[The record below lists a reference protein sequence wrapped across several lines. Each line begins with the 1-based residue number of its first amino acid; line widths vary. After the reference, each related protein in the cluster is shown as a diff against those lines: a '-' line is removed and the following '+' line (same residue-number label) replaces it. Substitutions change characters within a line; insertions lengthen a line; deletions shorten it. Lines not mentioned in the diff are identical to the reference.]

1 MKNRSITEVTPYRR
15 TPTQTKSSGE
25 ERINTKSV
33 KMKLETAP
41 DMSEW
46 REDDFALNCTYIVP
60 DQVSDPSFGV
70 PKAMTSIPRNLT
82 FEYSTEN
89 EVTGVFS
96 KEYIPQGTRFGPLQ
110 GDIYTK
116 YNVPKQANRKYF
128 WRIYNG
134 RQLYHFIDGYD
145 LQRSNWMRYVNPAH
159 SLSEQNLV
167 ACQNGRDVYFYT
179 SQPVEPRQELL
190 VWYSQDF
197 AQRLCSQPGEELKQS
212 EKTLER
218 EDEGEERIDV
228 EVLERDTPPDT
239 PDDQIMDFSQKIE
252 NEKVTQ
258 DHQGPIPSPQP
269 DQREPN
275 LGSHVYGFPECH
287 PTAPSPTRDLHLH
300 GLYSHREGLVSSYP
314 LYHPSRPIQPPYQ
327 LLPPYSSPHYPHL
340 LLPQY
345 PPPFP
350 GMLPSRGPLRYSSY
364 PSSDGLPHPSM
375 THQPGLLPVSLPYP
389 GATQGGLKERTPNM
403 SPPCGAP
410 ATPELSPLPKQE
422 HQTPLPSPCG
432 CEEAMNLSL
441 AMPESSPS
449 PPAPGYK
456 SLPYPLKKQN
466 GKIKYEC
473 NVCIKTF
480 GQLSNL
486 KVHLRVHS
494 GEKPFQCHLCLK
506 SFTQLA
512 HLQKHH
518 LVHTGE
524 KPHEC
529 TVCHKRFSS
538 TSNLRTH
545 LRLHSGEKPYQC
557 KLCSTKFTQY
567 IHLKLHR
574 RLHIAR
580 DRPHCCPLCAHA
592 FVHRFSLRI
601 HQRSC
606 CPTSAQAQASS
617 HAHTHIR
624 ELVERFDTSPEADT
638 LPEGAGPAHLEAAV
652 ERWVARSLEG
662 REGKEDQSEATLLLK
677 AFTAAINTPA
687 PPTTSSHTS
696 TSAYQERASVV
707 RLYNRPMVK
716 TQGQ

>member
-1 MKNRSITEVTPYRR
+1 
-15 TPTQTKSSGE
+15 
-25 ERINTKSV
+25 
-33 KMKLETAP
+33 MKLETAP

-60 DQVSDPSFGV
+60 DQMSDPSFGV

-116 YNVPKQANRKYF
+116 CNVPKQANRKYF

-167 ACQNGRDVYFYT
+167 ACQNGHDVYFYT
-179 SQPVEPRQELL
+179 SRLVEPKQELL
-190 VWYSQDF
+190 VWYSQEF
-197 AQRLCSQPGEELKQS
+197 AQRLCSQPGDELKQS
-212 EKTLER
+212 ECHLRLLLHSSHLFTLL
-218 EDEGEERIDV
+218 DSSP
-228 EVLERDTPPDT
+228 LPPNRPL
-239 PDDQIMDFSQKIE
+239 PDPRPPPPRALRAQR
-252 NEKVTQ
+252 
-258 DHQGPIPSPQP
+258 GPS
-269 DQREPN
+269 
-275 LGSHVYGFPECH
+275 V
-287 PTAPSPTRDLHLH
+287 
-300 GLYSHREGLVSSYP
+300 
-314 LYHPSRPIQPPYQ
+314 
-327 LLPPYSSPHYPHL
+327 LLPPLPPLQTPSNPLPASPPIQL
-340 LLPQY
+340 
-345 PPPFP
+345 
-350 GMLPSRGPLRYSSY
+350 GG
-364 PSSDGLPHPSM
+364 DGGGGGGGHEGWE
-375 THQPGLLPVSLPYP
+375 PGLLPVSLPYP
-389 GATQGGLKERTPNM
+389 GATQRGLKERTPNM

-441 AMPESSPS
+441 AMPKSSPS
-449 PPAPGYK
+449 PPAAPGYK

-494 GEKPFQCHLCLK
+494 GEKPFQCHLCQK

-574 RLHIAR
+574 RLHSAR
-580 DRPHCCPLCAHA
+580 DRPYCCPLCARA
-592 FVHRFSLRI
+592 FLHRFSLRI

-606 CPTSAQAQASS
+606 CPASAQAHANSI
-617 HAHTHIR
+617 AHTHIR
-624 ELVERFDTSPEADT
+624 ELVERFDASPEADT

-662 REGKEDQSEATLLLK
+662 QEDKEDQSEATLLLK
-677 AFTAAINTPA
+677 ALTAAINAPA
-687 PPTTSSHTS
+687 PPTTSSHSS